1 MGMAASQVRL
11 LQLTSRKNTI
21 GRNLQELS
29 LQKMSLSR
37 DMAKVAKNYQ
47 NALNSKTLKWSN
59 NSGVSYVDLSYST
72 LMNPNSANQK
82 SPYLLTNTN
91 GQVMVDS
98 KYEKYAKMISETG
111 AAGGNWKDN
120 RIKILSELV
129 GVSEA
134 TLEDVDAKSN
144 TLDLSTQKANT
155 LLAELEKLEGEE
167 PISKD
172 TVEKFLAHIGT
183 ITTSNFNYGNARPV
197 ASIFG
202 GKPVMTYDISKMY
215 KSANS
220 MICLGDS
227 ANSASNLSKLLSS
240 ISENMKNYLSDDDAA
255 HFSEACNT
263 YLKDTSTLFNS
274 TKEELEKSGIGVKF
288 DGSRYSID
296 VTKMMDTILSSYSS
310 KGGTTSQSSYGTP
323 VYTTRDKNSTKWKEW
338 KASYEDKKAEF
349 EAAKKEVSADVDAN
363 NQVLTADQE
372 SKINFYDQLFTAI
385 AEKGWE
391 CNYQVEDGSY
401 LNEMLQN
408 NQYFITTMKSAE
420 DENGKSYYEYD
431 DSIASNIDNIVIVND
446 SDAQQ
451 EAQVEY
457 EYQKSKISEK
467 ETRIDTRMQ
476 DLETE
481 QSAINN
487 MIKGIETVRND
498 NIERTMGIF
507 A

>member
-72 LMNPNSANQK
+72 LMSPNAANNNT
-82 SPYLLTNTN
+82 PYLLTNTN
-91 GQVMVDS
+91 GQVVIDS
-98 KYEKYAKMISETG
+98 KYEKYAQMISEKG
-111 AAGGNWKDN
+111 SAGGNWEDN

-129 GVSEA
+129 GVSEE
-134 TLEDVDAKSN
+134 TLNDANVKSDA
-144 TLDLSTQKANT
+144 LDESTKKANDLQEELYVIEAKEPT
-155 LLAELEKLEGEE
+155 VNKSAEELMEY
-167 PISKD
+167 
-172 TVEKFLAHIGT
+172 AGT
-183 ITTSNFNYGNARPV
+183 ITLNDVVTTIFNNL
-197 ASIFG
+197 SI
-202 GKPVMTYDISKMY
+202 KTDSSYDIAKMY
-215 KSANS
+215 KNS
-220 MICLGDS
+220 STISLGNS
-227 ANSASNLSKLLSS
+227 TTSASTLNKLLTS
-240 ISENMKNYLSDDDAA
+240 ISDNLKNYLSDEDIE
-255 HFSEACNT
+255 HFKEACDT
-263 YLKDTSTLFNS
+263 YFKDTSTLFDS
-274 TKEELEKSGIGVKF
+274 TKDELKNSGTGVTL
-288 DGSRYSID
+288 DGKTYKINVKTMID
-296 VTKMMDTILSSYSS
+296 DILGIYCSEGGSNEASAY
-310 KGGTTSQSSYGTP
+310 GTTEY
-323 VYTTRDKNSTKWKEW
+323 VTRDKNSDKWQEW
-338 KASYEDKKAEF
+338 KASCDAKKAEF

-363 NQVLTADQE
+363 NQVLTAEQE
-372 SKINFYDQLFTAI
+372 SKINFYDQLFTAV

-391 CNYQVEDGSY
+391 CNYEVEDGSY

-408 NQYFITTMKSAE
+408 NQYFITTMKTAE
-420 DENGKSYYEYD
+420 NDDGKSYYEYD
-431 DSIASNIDNIVIVND
+431 DAIASNMDNIVTVND
-446 SDAQQ
+446 SAVQQ

-467 ETRIDTRMQ
+467 ESRIDTRMQ

-481 QSAINN
+481 QSAINT

>member
-21 GRNLQELS
+21 GRNLQDLS

-47 NALNSKTLKWSN
+47 NALNSKMLKWSN
-59 NSGVSYVDLSYST
+59 NAGVSYVDLSYST
-72 LMNPNSANQK
+72 LMNPNAANK
-82 SPYLLTNTN
+82 NVPYLLTNTN
-91 GQVMVDS
+91 GQVIVDS
-98 KYEKYAKMISETG
+98 KYEKYAKMISENG
-111 AAGGNWKDN
+111 AAAGNWKDN

-134 TLEDVDAKSN
+134 TLEDADTKSN
-144 TLDLSTQKANT
+144 TLDSSTQKANT
-155 LLAELEKLEGEE
+155 LLEKLEEIEADE

-172 TVEKFLAHIGT
+172 SEAEFIAHAGT
-183 ITTSNFNYGNARPV
+183 ISLKDEKSITGYSN
-197 ASIFG
+197 
-202 GKPVMTYDISKMY
+202 YDIAKMY
-215 KSANS
+215 KNSSAIS
-220 MICLGDS
+220 LGSSTTS
-227 ANSASNLSKLLSS
+227 AATLKTLLSS
-240 ISENMKNYLSDDDAA
+240 ISDNMKNYLSDDDAT

-263 YLKDTSTLFNS
+263 YLEATSTLFDS
-274 TKEELEKSGIGVKF
+274 TKDALKNSGTAVTL
-288 DGSRYSID
+288 DGKTYKID
-296 VTKMMDTILSSYSS
+296 VKKMIDEILGSYCSL
-310 KGGTTSQSSYGTP
+310 GGTQKDASYGTA
-323 VYTTRDKNSTKWKEW
+323 VYITRDKNSTKWTEW
-338 KASYEDKKAEF
+338 KASYDAKKAEF

-420 DENGKSYYEYD
+420 DEDGKSYYEYD